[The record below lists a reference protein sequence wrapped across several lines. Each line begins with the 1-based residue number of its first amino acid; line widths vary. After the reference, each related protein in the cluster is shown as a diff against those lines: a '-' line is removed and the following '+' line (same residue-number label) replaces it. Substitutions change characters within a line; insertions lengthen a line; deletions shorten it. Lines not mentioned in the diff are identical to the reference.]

1 MNKMFNIEHPN
12 FRKLTNDQLRQMY
25 HVYNKRLDK
34 LKLPNHQKE
43 EELNEVI
50 ESTQAI
56 LIERLGEIEAM
67 LDYLDYKEA

>member
-1 MNKMFNIEHPN
+1 MFDIERPE

-25 HVYNKRLDK
+25 HVYTTRLNK
-34 LKLPNHQKE
+34 LKLPHPKE
-43 EELNEVI
+43 EELHEVV

-56 LIERLGEIEAM
+56 LIERLGEIDAM